1 MGRNIFVVGAVVS
14 ICAVAT
20 KAEQKRK
27 ALNSILL
34 IIGVKR
40 NKCIFRWVNE
50 RLNDRK
56 DMVRPVP
63 ITGRLRFIQLISFN
77 RFTGIYSLL
86 T

>member
-1 MGRNIFVVGAVVS
+1 MGRKIFVVGAVVS

-20 KAEQKRK
+20 KAEQNRK

-56 DMVRPVP
+56 DMGRSVP
-63 ITGRLRFIQLISFN
+63 IKAGLRFRQLYFIQ
-77 RFTGIYSLL
+77 
-86 T
+86 